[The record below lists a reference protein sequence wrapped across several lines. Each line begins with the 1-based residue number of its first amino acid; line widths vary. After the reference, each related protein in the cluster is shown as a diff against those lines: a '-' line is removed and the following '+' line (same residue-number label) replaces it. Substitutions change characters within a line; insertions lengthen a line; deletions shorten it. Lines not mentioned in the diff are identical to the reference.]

1 MHHGQVGFIPSSQD
15 SSAYTNQCDTQRK
28 QKTTDTRIIS
38 VGAEKASDKIQHPFM
53 INLTTVE
60 YRRNISQD
68 NTSYSWQ
75 IYSQYN
81 SGKKLKD

>member
-1 MHHGQVGFIPSSQD
+1 MTKWDSSQVHRIVQHTQ
-15 SSAYTNQCDTQRK
+15 TNQCDTQRK
-28 QKTTDTRIIS
+28 QKTTDTHIIS

-68 NTSYSWQ
+68 NTSYS
-75 IYSQYN
+75 
-81 SGKKLKD
+81 